1 MELSGERR
9 DVQISVWQEPRLFF
23 QITFSGCLLDS
34 KTMNKKVLLVCLG
47 LIAGLVL
54 QAQQADTLL
63 KFDDVI
69 VTSSRFEQFNTGSKT
84 QHPDSVA
91 SITYRTQ
98 SLAELL
104 GMQSQVYI
112 RSYGSGGLASNSFRG
127 GATEHTAVL
136 WKGFNLQSPMHGQV
150 DFSLI
155 NNDVADNINIQYGGN
170 GALFGS
176 GAVGGTIS
184 LISSAKYNSGLHA
197 TTGVQLGSYGH
208 FRQQASFSYGNKK
221 WYSSTKWYR
230 LAAQNNFE
238 YTNTYQPDKP
248 LLKQTNA
255 QIAQQ
260 GIVTEHYFKL
270 RPNQELNVNFWYQY
284 ANTQIPPSMS
294 VPNSDAYQQDENYR
308 ATAEWKLSKQYVT
321 WVARTAYL
329 DQSIYYADP
338 VDTALTGTNHSM
350 SSISEVESRISF
362 NSRHRINIG
371 INNTYVNAYSK
382 GYYGWFNQNRLAAF
396 ASYKMIDVIKNVT
409 TTLSIREEMVEDKS
423 TPVMPSFGFE
433 WRPVQRLKVFGNISR
448 SYRIPTFNEKYW
460 FTGIKRD
467 LKPETGWGEELSIAY
482 RQPVKRVM
490 LNLTVTAFNRNMQD
504 WIMWLP
510 KGGTIWSPENL
521 KKVWSRGLETEFGAL
536 VPFTKWQLKYRGM
549 VNYVLST
556 NTQTGYVND
565 GALDKQLIYVP
576 RVSQQHQL
584 TAAFK
589 SYYIGYLHS
598 YTGLRF
604 ISTDNTQ
611 WLDDYMIATV
621 VAGKELKW
629 KKYSLVLTAQVN
641 NVFNTTYQA
650 VADRPMPGRNFLIT
664 ITIKL

>member
-1 MELSGERR
+1 MFKYLSG
-9 DVQISVWQEPRLFF
+9 VSHIYFF
-23 QITFSGCLLDS
+23 KSYFSECLLVL
-34 KTMNKKVLLVCLG
+34 KTMNKKGLLVCWSLLAG
-47 LIAGLVL
+47 VLI

-63 KFDDVI
+63 QFDDVI

-84 QHPDSVA
+84 QQPDSIA

-155 NNDVADNINIQYGGN
+155 NNDVADQVNIQYGGN

-176 GAVGGTIS
+176 GAVGGTIN
-184 LISSAKYNSGLHA
+184 LLSSARYNSGLHA
-197 TTGVQLGSYGH
+197 SAGVQFGSYEH
-208 FRQQASFSYGNKK
+208 LRQQASFSYGTPK

-230 LAAQNNFE
+230 LAAKNDFE
-238 YTNTYQPDKP
+238 YTNTFQPDKP
-248 LLKQTNA
+248 LQKQTNA

-270 RPNQELNVNFWYQY
+270 KSDQELNVNFWYQY

-294 VPNSDAYQQDENYR
+294 VPGSDAYQQDENYR
-308 ATAEWKLSKQYVT
+308 ATAEWKLSRQYVT
-321 WVARTAYL
+321 WMVRTAYL
-329 DQSIYYADP
+329 DQSISYTDP
-338 VDTALTGTNHSM
+338 LDTSLTGNNRSI
-350 SSISEVESRISF
+350 SSISEAESRISL
-362 NSRHRINIG
+362 NTKHSINIG
-371 INNTYVNAYSK
+371 VNNTYVDAYSK
-382 GYYGWFNQNRLAAF
+382 GYNGWFDQNRVAVF
-396 ASYKMIDVIKNVT
+396 ASYKMMDVIKNVT
-409 TTLSIREEMVEDKS
+409 TTISIREEMVEDKL

-433 WRPVQRLKVFGNISR
+433 WKPVERVKVFGNVSR

-460 FTGIKRD
+460 FTGVRRD
-467 LKPETGWGEELSIAY
+467 LRPETGWGEELSIACT
-482 RQPVKRVM
+482 QPVKRITF
-490 LNLTVTAFNRNMQD
+490 NLTITAFNRNMED

-510 KGGTIWSPENL
+510 KGGTVWSPENL
-521 KKVWSRGLETEFGAL
+521 KKVWSRGLETQFGAS
-536 VPFTKWQLKYRGM
+536 VPFTAWQLKYHGM
-549 VNYVLST
+549 VNYVMST
-556 NTQTGYVND
+556 NTETGYVND
-565 GALDKQLIYVP
+565 GALNKQLIYVP

-589 SYYIGYLHS
+589 SYYIGYMHS

-604 ISTDNTQ
+604 VSTDNTQ

-621 VAGKELKW
+621 VAGKEVKW
-629 KKYSLVLTAQVN
+629 KEYSLVLTAQVN
-641 NVFNTTYQA
+641 NLFNATYQA
-650 VADRPMPGRNFLIT
+650 VADRPMPGRNFLAT